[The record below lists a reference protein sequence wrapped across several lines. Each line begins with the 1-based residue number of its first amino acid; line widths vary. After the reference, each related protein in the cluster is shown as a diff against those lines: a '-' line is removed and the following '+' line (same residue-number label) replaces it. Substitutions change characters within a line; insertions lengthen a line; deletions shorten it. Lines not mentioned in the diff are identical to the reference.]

1 MIKRH
6 LVKENRIID
15 STATFFIANNFTTM
29 FNISTAAAIRANNAI
44 DAAVIFFFKQ
54 NGIRL

>member
-29 FNISTAAAIRANNAI
+29 FNIFPAAAIRANNAI
-44 DAAVIFFFKQ
+44 DAAVIFFF
-54 NGIRL
+54 